1 MSRRPR
7 IKLITIPWEVEV
19 PTLGLAS
26 LAAVTP
32 PQVDLALVDL
42 VRERLVLDEPVDLVG
57 ITASTPR
64 IKAAYA
70 LADLYRS
77 MGVKVVLGGHH
88 VTAMPDEGLGHADA
102 VVVGEGEGSW
112 MRICDELLTQPS
124 RVGGLYKEPVPD
136 LARLPQ
142 PRVDLMKIERYG
154 RFYYPLIATRGC
166 VESCSFCFSKRMSP
180 AYRTYPISH
189 VLEQLRRMPPWV
201 QSAYFVDDNLPGDL
215 DYARELFRALRRKPA
230 PFGMQARWEFG
241 QRRDDLRLA
250 REAGCI
256 FMSSGYE
263 SINQTTLDKTGKQAQ
278 ADGYREVIK
287 NVFDEGIMASGNWM
301 FGFDW
306 DTPEVF
312 DETIAFLD
320 GCDLS
325 HSTFTCEIP
334 FPGTPAY
341 RKYKREGR
349 LLSDDY
355 DDYVG
360 KDHVLVRPKGMTP
373 DELRAGIRRVAL
385 TYFSM
390 GRATK
395 RFLRAA
401 ENRKVFS
408 EVQGP
413 LRVAALAFLNYF
425 QVWQW
430 HYRMVPSIQWLYRRL
445 VDWNK
450 FRYATELYR
459 TSNFEPRGEP
469 EPFEAGE
476 RHEPQSAEARGP
488 ADHTPSAA
496 GAHYWEGTVTVRR
509 GRSGDA
515 LAVGS
520 ASPMSATSPSSVTAG
535 AIEPSGEGAPASGAP
550 ES

>member
-1 MSRRPR
+1 
-7 IKLITIPWEVEV
+7 
-19 PTLGLAS
+19 
-26 LAAVTP
+26 
-32 PQVDLALVDL
+32 
-42 VRERLVLDEPVDLVG
+42 VRG
-57 ITASTPR
+57 
-64 IKAAYA
+64 
-70 LADLYRS
+70 
-77 MGVKVVLGGHH
+77 
-88 VTAMPDEGLGHADA
+88 
-102 VVVGEGEGSW
+102 
-112 MRICDELLTQPS
+112 
-124 RVGGLYKEPVPD
+124 
-136 LARLPQ
+136 
-142 PRVDLMKIERYG
+142 
-154 RFYYPLIATRGC
+154 
-166 VESCSFCFSKRMSP
+166 
-180 AYRTYPISH
+180 
-189 VLEQLRRMPPWV
+189 
-201 QSAYFVDDNLPGDL
+201 QS
-215 DYARELFRALRRKPA
+215 
-230 PFGMQARWEFG
+230 
-241 QRRDDLRLA
+241 RDDLRLA
-250 REAGCI
+250 REAGCV

-312 DETIAFLD
+312 DDTIAFLD
-320 GCDLS
+320 GCELS

-390 GRATK
+390 RRATR

-401 ENRKVFS
+401 ENRRVFS

-450 FRYATELYR
+450 FRYASELYR
-459 TSNFEPRGEP
+459 TSNFELAEVSP
-469 EPFEAGE
+469 ERELGDPLDGLAGHVPTE
-476 RHEPQSAEARGP
+476 G
-488 ADHTPSAA
+488 

-509 GRSGDA
+509 GRAGEP
-515 LAVGS
+515 LGG
-520 ASPMSATSPSSVTAG
+520 ATSR
-535 AIEPSGEGAPASGAP
+535 APVSRADRR
-550 ES
+550 